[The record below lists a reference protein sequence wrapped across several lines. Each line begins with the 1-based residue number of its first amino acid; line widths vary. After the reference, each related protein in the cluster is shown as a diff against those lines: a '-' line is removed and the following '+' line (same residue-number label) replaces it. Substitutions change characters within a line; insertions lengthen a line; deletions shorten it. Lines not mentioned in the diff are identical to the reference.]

1 MVVDAAEVVGYA
13 PLGEGSH
20 VQSLGGAWL
29 FDENVPVTLLIYG
42 DDLENISKVFVS
54 KDRGCQSREMLSIEA
69 GNSTS
74 NMLMVTGTLP
84 AFTVAENYI
93 CSLNSGAMEDP
104 VMHFTFILNKIG
116 FQIPIYVR
124 IIAAVF
130 LLCLSGLFS
139 GLNLG
144 LMSLDLTSLRILIE
158 TGSEEE
164 KGYAQQI
171 EPIRRQGN
179 FLLCT
184 LLLGNV
190 LVNNTLTILLD
201 TLFGGLAAII
211 GATAGIVVMGRCRY
225 VCV

>member
-1 MVVDAAEVVGYA
+1 MGAAEVVGYA

-20 VQSLGGAWL
+20 VQNAEGAWL
-29 FDENVPVTLLIYG
+29 FDENAAVTLLIYG
-42 DDLENISKVFVS
+42 AGLENVSKVFVS
-54 KDRGCQSREMLSIEA
+54 KDMGCQSREMLSIQEE
-69 GNSTS
+69 NSTS
-74 NMLMVTGTLP
+74 NMLMVTGILP
-84 AFTVAENYI
+84 AFTVSENYI
-93 CSLNSGAMEDP
+93 CSLNRGAEEDP
-104 VMHFTFILNKIG
+104 VMHFTFILSNIG

-124 IIAAVF
+124 ICAACF

-211 GATAGIVVMGRCRY
+211 GATAGIVVMGKCK
-225 VCV
+225 CT